1 MHMAI
6 KSNSKILSVPEAAVA
21 LGLSVHTVRKYV
33 QRKLLNPIA
42 TVGGVH
48 LITLDECER
57 YNREKSPPG
66 NPTFVRKPHNGR
78 KRR

>member
-1 MHMAI
+1 MAI
-6 KSNSKILSVPEAAVA
+6 KSNSKILSVPEAAKE

-33 QRKLLNPIA
+33 QRKLIKPIA

-48 LITLDECER
+48 LITQDECER
-57 YNREKSPPG
+57 YNRDKAPPG
-66 NPTFVRKPHNGR
+66 NPSFVRKPVPGR

>member
-1 MHMAI
+1 MAI
-6 KSNSKILSVPEAAVA
+6 KTNAKILSVPEAAIE

-33 QRKLLNPIA
+33 QRKLIKPLA

-48 LITLDECER
+48 LITLDECQR
-57 YNREKSPPG
+57 YNREKAHPG
-66 NPTFVRKPHNGR
+66 NPTFVRKPTSSK